1 MKRIFGY
8 LIISVLFGC
17 RVGPDFTIPEMV
29 KTKKEYS
36 ELRGTKTDSLS
47 RIKWFE
53 VYKDEAL
60 NQLIQHA
67 LDSNRSLLTAIANV
81 EEARA
86 NASMVK
92 ADLLPKFNYGF
103 NTRSSSFGS
112 GTPLGIAN
120 MNPTNFNAN
129 IGMGWEIDLF
139 GKVRN
144 AKLSAIN
151 QYMATDEI
159 RKNVQVSLIAEV
171 ASNYF
176 LLRDLDNRLIIAQRT
191 LESRKE
197 LFRIINERFTK
208 GYISEIDKLQADQQL
223 SVAETMI
230 PKIKRQ
236 ITTVENT
243 LKLLCG
249 RFNGPINRGK
259 TNYEQQ
265 LPPTIPVGLP
275 SELLERRPDIK
286 AAEYTVSAQY
296 NRIGIA
302 QANRFPTLS
311 LTAAFGLVSPQVSS
325 LVNANSLYG
334 TGFASLTGPLFEF
347 NKNKNRVEIE
357 RKKAIAVT
365 RKYEETVIG
374 AFAEVEN
381 SLNQIQNLEEEYTAY
396 KRQVAITQKAYAL
409 SKLRYTTGYTS
420 YMEVLLQETSLL
432 QAEMEESSTLQQ
444 RNTAIVN
451 LYKALGGGW

>member
-36 ELRGTKTDSLS
+36 ELAGTKTDSLS

-92 ADLLPKFNYGF
+92 ADLLPKFNYGL

-151 QYMATDEI
+151 QYMATD
-159 RKNVQVSLIAEV
+159 
-171 ASNYF
+171 
-176 LLRDLDNRLIIAQRT
+176 
-191 LESRKE
+191 
-197 LFRIINERFTK
+197 
-208 GYISEIDKLQADQQL
+208 
-223 SVAETMI
+223 
-230 PKIKRQ
+230 
-236 ITTVENT
+236 
-243 LKLLCG
+243 
-249 RFNGPINRGK
+249 
-259 TNYEQQ
+259 
-265 LPPTIPVGLP
+265 
-275 SELLERRPDIK
+275 
-286 AAEYTVSAQY
+286 
-296 NRIGIA
+296 
-302 QANRFPTLS
+302 
-311 LTAAFGLVSPQVSS
+311 
-325 LVNANSLYG
+325 
-334 TGFASLTGPLFEF
+334 
-347 NKNKNRVEIE
+347 
-357 RKKAIAVT
+357 
-365 RKYEETVIG
+365 
-374 AFAEVEN
+374 
-381 SLNQIQNLEEEYTAY
+381 
-396 KRQVAITQKAYAL
+396 
-409 SKLRYTTGYTS
+409 
-420 YMEVLLQETSLL
+420 
-432 QAEMEESSTLQQ
+432 
-444 RNTAIVN
+444 
-451 LYKALGGGW
+451 